1 MFFNS
6 LEFAFYFAAIF
17 AAFWLIVLLGSAYR
31 SDASVKTSVTLRNGL
46 LLGAGF
52 YYYYLFHPYFP
63 LYLGGMIVVSYV
75 LARFISAT
83 ERAWLRS
90 VLRYCSVFLLCIG
103 LVYLKYSGL
112 LAQSIPRLAPW
123 QASALHLLAPLGI
136 SFYTFSSV
144 GYVLDVYNGKMEA
157 ERNPVVLASYL
168 AFFPYL
174 LIGPIP
180 SARTILPQFREKPTL
195 TRKDIEQSIG
205 EIMWGLFKKVVVA
218 DNLSLGVS
226 YCFKQSAHL
235 NGSTLFIGVVLFYL
249 YLYADFSGYSDMAR
263 GLARLLGIRIVR
275 NFNMPF
281 NAAKVTEFWRK
292 WHISLTNWFN
302 EYIFN
307 PTVILLRNWGKV
319 SVAIALFLTFGIS
332 GLWHGADWKFGIWG
346 LLHAA
351 AMTYEYYTQRFRN
364 RVLGVL
370 PRWVSRGI
378 GISFTMFYIVL
389 AETFFRADSIGDAVT
404 MTGKMLSLSL
414 FAAPVAFIAKYLYW
428 AIPMLAVELVQLRGD
443 YAFDLDFRGLPAAV
457 EKTIK
462 NKSVATAVNIFLKL
476 ILYLVLGYC
485 TWLFRKKMNMA
496 DYYYF
501 KF

>member
-1 MFFNS
+1 MFFNTA
-6 LEFAFYFAAIF
+6 EFAFYFAAIF
-17 AAFWLIVLLGSAYR
+17 AAFWLIVLLGAGLKGTR
-31 SDASVKTSVTLRNGL
+31 AEGAVVTLRNMVI
-46 LLGAGF
+46 LGASC
-52 YYYYLFHPYFP
+52 YYYFLFHPYFP
-63 LYLGGMIVVSYV
+63 LYLGGMIVVSYT
-75 LARFISAT
+75 LALLIQASQNET
-83 ERAWLRS
+83 LRS
-90 VLRYCSVFLLCIG
+90 ILRYLSVLLLCIG

-112 LAQSIPRLAPW
+112 LAQSIPGLASW

-144 GYVLDVYNGKMEA
+144 GYVLDVYKGKIDA
-157 ERNPVVLASYL
+157 EKNPIVLASYL
-168 AFFPYL
+168 SCFPYL

-180 SARTILPQFREKPTL
+180 SARTVLPQFKTKPTL
-195 TRKDIEQSIG
+195 TRQDIDQSVG

-226 YCFKQSAHL
+226 YCFKQSGHL

-263 GLARLLGIRIVR
+263 GLARLLGIKIVR

-281 NAAKVTEFWRK
+281 SAVKVTEFWRK

-319 SVAIALFLTFGIS
+319 SVAIALFVTFGIS
-332 GLWHGADWKFGIWG
+332 GLWHGADWKFAVWG

-364 RVLGVL
+364 KIWGKL
-370 PRWVSRGI
+370 PRW
-378 GISFTMFYIVL
+378 ISVMVGVFFTMFYIVL
-389 AETFFRADSIGDAVT
+389 AETFFRADSISNALAMV
-404 MTGKMLSLSL
+404 GKMLSPGL
-414 FAAPVAFIAKYLYW
+414 FAKPVAFIAKYLWW
-428 AIPMLAVELVQLRGD
+428 AVPMLAVELLQQRGD
-443 YAFDLDFRGLPAAV
+443 YAFDLDIRGLPQWV
-457 EKTIK
+457 EKVIK
-462 NKSVATAVNIFLKL
+462 NKYFAATLNMGLKL
-476 ILYLVLGYC
+476 LLYLILGYC